1 MICLNREVNY
11 RGAIFRI
18 IIETTN
24 DIICKEILSIVERG
38 ELSRL
43 LELIKLHGGCKI
55 LSENP
60 LKVISGDQQIT
71 ITSEP
76 LNPLAKQ
83 NWGLIVSRVKDYCR
97 H

>member
-1 MICLNREVNY
+1 MICLDREVNY
-11 RGAIFRI
+11 RGATFRI
-18 IIETTN
+18 VIETVSDTL
-24 DIICKEILSIVERG
+24 CREILGLVERG
-38 ELSRL
+38 EFSKL

-60 LKVISGDQQIT
+60 LKVVSGDQQIVV
-71 ITSEP
+71 TSEP

-83 NWGLIVSRVKDYCR
+83 SWELVVSRVKEYCS